1 MHKANFLPTTIGL
14 LGPIERAI
22 VVAAMVHVSE
32 SLSFTTS
39 AHVAPTEDH
48 LVVRSVEGL
57 LVITLNDDD

>member
-48 LVVRSVEGL
+48 LVRSVEGL